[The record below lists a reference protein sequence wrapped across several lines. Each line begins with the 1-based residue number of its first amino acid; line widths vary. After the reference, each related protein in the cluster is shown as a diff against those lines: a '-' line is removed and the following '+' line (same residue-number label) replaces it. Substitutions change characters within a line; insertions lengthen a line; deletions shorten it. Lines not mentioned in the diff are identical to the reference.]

1 MSCSDDAT
9 LRVWD
14 LNQHACVGHFTA
26 HVSAVTAFDFSP
38 CGNRLVSAGRDKI
51 VGVWNLVTMSQESV
65 FPVHEV
71 STRANALDGVGE
83 RSVCQSLEAI
93 KALPE
98 ALHVSSGH
106 SALTAALLPP

>member
-14 LNQHACVGHFTA
+14 LNEHTCVGLFKA

-51 VGVWNLVTMSQESV
+51 VGVWNLVNMSQESV

-83 RSVCQSLEAI
+83 
-93 KALPE
+93 
-98 ALHVSSGH
+98 
-106 SALTAALLPP
+106 